1 MKYMGHGEHNH
12 LILLYLDA
20 KFNEPLPDRVQGPTI
35 EIQYAERIVTLLTG
49 E

>member
-12 LILLYLDA
+12 PILLYLDA
-20 KFNEPLPDRVQGPTI
+20 KFNEPVADRVQGATI
-35 EIQYAERIVTLLTG
+35 EIQYAERIIAPLTG